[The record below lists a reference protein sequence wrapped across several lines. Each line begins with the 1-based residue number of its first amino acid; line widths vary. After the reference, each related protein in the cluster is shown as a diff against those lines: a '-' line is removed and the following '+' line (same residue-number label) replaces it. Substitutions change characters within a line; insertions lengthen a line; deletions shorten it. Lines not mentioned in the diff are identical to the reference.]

1 MKKIIIIGAG
11 GHAKVIYDIL
21 MSIKRKKTDD
31 VEVLGFLDDSFDHL
45 ACRELF
51 ELPIIGK
58 ISRLDEF
65 AGGGIFCVCA
75 IGNNGARRNIC
86 DKYAQFK
93 FYTAIHPSASI
104 GTNVSIGEGTVV
116 MANAVINPDTRVGK
130 HAIINTSS
138 VVEHDN
144 IIGDWAHIC
153 PGTVLCGGVRIGDL
167 TWVGANSTAIPKI
180 TVGSRVMVGAGTT
193 IIRDIPDDCTV
204 AGNPARILKN
214 RGI

>member
-65 AGGGIFCVCA
+65 AGGGYFA
-75 IGNNGARRNIC
+75 F
-86 DKYAQFK
+86 AQ
-93 FYTAIHPSASI
+93 
-104 GTNVSIGEGTVV
+104 
-116 MANAVINPDTRVGK
+116 
-130 HAIINTSS
+130 
-138 VVEHDN
+138 
-144 IIGDWAHIC
+144 
-153 PGTVLCGGVRIGDL
+153 
-167 TWVGANSTAIPKI
+167 
-180 TVGSRVMVGAGTT
+180 
-193 IIRDIPDDCTV
+193 
-204 AGNPARILKN
+204 
-214 RGI
+214 